1 MSAVL
6 TSAMLLQ
13 CFFNRPADGSVA
25 PGDIPVVKVPLGA
38 EMTKS
43 LNAKQPPISH
53 NSFIGENGPAREWV
67 FGNAS
72 DAKAASVQLLRI
84 SLADALL
91 SPSPYNA
98 RFGTAIRTDNG
109 DYRFETK
116 MVGYCKLLPSAAPA
130 Q

>member
-6 TSAMLLQ
+6 ASAMLLQ

-25 PGDIPVVKVPLGA
+25 ADSIPVIKVPLES
-38 EMTKS
+38 EMAQS
-43 LNAKQPPISH
+43 LSAKQPPISN
-53 NSFIGENGPAREWV
+53 NSFIDENGPAREWV

-72 DAKAASVQLLRI
+72 DPKSASVQLLRV
-84 SLADALL
+84 SLAESSL

-98 RFGTAIRTDNG
+98 RFGTAIRTDEG
-109 DYRFETK
+109 TYRFETR
-116 MVGYCKLLPSAAPA
+116 MAGYCKLLLHAAA